1 MARDPLPQPPNTPRP
16 RGLTLIESAVTLALA
31 ALVVGMAVPGF
42 ATMQE
47 RERLRGVAAQLETD
61 IMYARSLATARSDG
75 VRLEFAGPRCWLLHD
90 GAPGCSCDGPVPI
103 CEGRRV
109 LRYENLGDTHPV
121 QLLSNSGSLLFD
133 PTRGTVTP
141 TATVR
146 LSLPSGPRLHLVVNL
161 MGRVRRC
168 SPDGLPGEAP
178 C

>member
-1 MARDPLPQPPNTPRP
+1 MARHPRHTPRP

-31 ALVVGMAVPGF
+31 AVVVGLAVPGF
-42 ATMQE
+42 ATMHD

-61 IMYARSLATARSDG
+61 IQLARSLAAARSDS
-75 VRLEFAGPRCWLLHD
+75 VRLEFSGPRCWLLHD
-90 GAPGCSCDGPVPI
+90 GPAGCSCQGSTPV
-103 CEGRRV
+103 CDGRRV

-121 QLLSNSGSLLFD
+121 QLQSNSASLVFD

-141 TATVR
+141 TGTVR

>member
-1 MARDPLPQPPNTPRP
+1 MAHHPHRKPRP
-16 RGLTLIESAVTLALA
+16 RGLTLIDSAVTLALA
-31 ALVVGMAVPGF
+31 AVVVGLAVPGF

-61 IMYARSLATARSDG
+61 ILYARSLAAARSDS

-90 GAPGCSCDGPVPI
+90 GAAGCTCDGLQPQ
-103 CEGRRV
+103 CDGRRV

-121 QLLSNSGSLLFD
+121 QLQANSDSLLFD

-141 TATVR
+141 TATVQ